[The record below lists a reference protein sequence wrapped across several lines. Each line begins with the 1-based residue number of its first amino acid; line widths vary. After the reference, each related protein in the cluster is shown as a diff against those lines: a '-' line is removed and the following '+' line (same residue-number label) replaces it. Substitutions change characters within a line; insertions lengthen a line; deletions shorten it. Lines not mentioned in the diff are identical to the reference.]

1 MVESIFQSSRFRLH
15 SCDIFFTQF
24 RLLVSLCPTIQRLHS
39 QQGKSQ
45 TQESP
50 KLMVCT
56 HISPLEQFGH
66 VFICMSTIFF

>member
-15 SCDIFFTQF
+15 SCDIFVTQF

-56 HISPLEQFGH
+56 HI
-66 VFICMSTIFF
+66 